1 MSEPERRVTLLG
13 VVTVEDGEPI
23 PVFDLP
29 DADPDVLAKAIAAAE
44 EEKAR
49 LKLAETAK
57 LREMFL
63 PRDSAEKDKAP

>member
-13 VVTVEDGEPI
+13 VVTVEEGEAI

-49 LKLAETAK
+49 VKLAESEK
-57 LREMFL
+57 LRSQFL
-63 PRDSAEKDKAP
+63 GEHK